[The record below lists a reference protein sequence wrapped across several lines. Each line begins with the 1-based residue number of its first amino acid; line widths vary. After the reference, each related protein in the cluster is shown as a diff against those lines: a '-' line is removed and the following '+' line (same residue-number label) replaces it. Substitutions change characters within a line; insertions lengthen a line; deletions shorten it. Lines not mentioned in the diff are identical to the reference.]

1 MERKC
6 IFIHIPKNAGTSV
19 EYCLAPKLAEPR
31 SQHATS
37 LELREMW
44 KSMFQKLFK
53 FAFYRDPVSR
63 LVSAFSYLYEGGNGQ
78 ARDMYWSNVLR
89 KYDSFDDFVSETFQK
104 PHQESIEIESISS
117 HYSKS
122 VAWMNLPV
130 HFVPQHFSFLISKVI
145 YWLTDYFT

>member
-1 MERKC
+1 MKYRKLIKRFKFC
-6 IFIHIPKNAGTSV
+6 ENFLGTKVHFYSYTEKCRHVV

-63 LVSAFSYLYEGGNGQ
+63 LVSAFSYLYEGGNGHN
-78 ARDMYWSNVLR
+78 RHVL
-89 KYDSFDDFVSETFQK
+89 VQC
-104 PHQESIEIESISS
+104 IE
-117 HYSKS
+117 
-122 VAWMNLPV
+122 
-130 HFVPQHFSFLISKVI
+130 KVR
-145 YWLTDYFT
+145 LV